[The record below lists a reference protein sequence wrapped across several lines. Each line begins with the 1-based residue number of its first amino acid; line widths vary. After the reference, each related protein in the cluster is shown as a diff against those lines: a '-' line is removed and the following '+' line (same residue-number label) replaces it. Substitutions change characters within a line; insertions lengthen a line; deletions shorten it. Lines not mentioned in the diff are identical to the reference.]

1 MRWSS
6 SCAGF
11 EMALRCLGLL
21 GLCLLAGCSITVIPP
36 PDPVEPAPVFILD
49 HGRHTSLVLSTP
61 EGNMVRYA
69 YGDWRYYAER
79 ETGITRAL
87 VALFWPTRGALGHGE
102 LEGPPTI
109 EQVRSEVPLMIANLH
124 RIEVDRERI
133 ERLRGRLDSIFDAAE
148 RELYSPD
155 TFLLFVEH
163 PKEYTL
169 RNNSNRAIAEWLEEL
184 GCEVQGL
191 RLLANWRIEGPQ
203 EAAPPAAR

>member
-1 MRWSS
+1 MRWSI

-11 EMALRCLGLL
+11 EMVRRCLALL
-21 GLCLLAGCSITVIPP
+21 GLCLLAGCSTTVIPP
-36 PDPVEPAPVFILD
+36 PEPAKPAPVFILD

-61 EGNMVRYA
+61 EGTMVRYA

-79 ETGITRAL
+79 ETGIARAII
-87 VALFWPTRGALGHGE
+87 ALFWPTRGALGHGE
-102 LEGPPTI
+102 LEGPPTAD
-109 EQVRSEVPLMIANLH
+109 QVRSEVPLVIENLH

-133 ERLRGRLDSIFDAAE
+133 ERLRRRLDAIFAAAE

-163 PKEYTL
+163 PKAYTL

-184 GCEVQGL
+184 GCEVRGP
-191 RLLANWRIEGPQ
+191 RLLASWRIGGPR
-203 EAAPPAAR
+203 EVIPPAAR